1 MLKWIQV
8 AVLFGCVIGGPE
20 PGQDVCAASE
30 SQSLLPPGWNAALA
44 GDEVMRRLVTVT
56 APQIKGAHDAEM
68 AIVDKRAFIV
78 AEVNDVKGGESAA
91 WPEIYCAMSIV
102 NLDTLQVEKVIPFA
116 RSEQAFENETL
127 PVGACFVP
135 RILQTDAKT
144 LRCYFASEQPGKR
157 Q

>member
-1 MLKWIQV
+1 
-8 AVLFGCVIGGPE
+8 
-20 PGQDVCAASE
+20 
-30 SQSLLPPGWNAALA
+30 
-44 GDEVMRRLVTVT
+44 MRRLVTVT

-102 NLDTLQVEKVIPFA
+102 NLDTLEVEKVIPFA

-144 LRCYFASEQPGKR
+144 LRCYFAS
-157 Q
+157 